1 MLISSRKS
9 NDNPLFFLTGTD
21 ADFVGPEI
29 NI

>member
-1 MLISSRKS
+1 MLISSGKRS
-9 NDNPLFFLTGTD
+9 ENPLFSLTGTD